1 MATKRQCGKCPEES
15 DPKRVHKITDFFS
28 TGSHSSQSSS
38 ESPLI
43 AVSVSQS
50 SVSDDH
56 DFIIAAASAIN
67 APTCTTVL
75 TASSLPCSS
84 SSICSISSNTSTSSG
99 VTCVV
104 PSDIASS
111 SNMNP
116 VQPIKSSYVS
126 RSFGKSSRSFN
137 QVWFRQFNWLEYSVQ
152 EDRAYCFA
160 CRFFATGNDKN
171 VVFTKIGFM
180 DWKHALGAKGILTL
194 HDVSKS
200 HKQAMITWQQ
210 AKMYAETSV
219 IDMLGHNRKKQIEK
233 NRHYMKTI
241 AKILLLCCR
250 QEIALRGHDEGVA
263 SHNRG
268 NFLEILKI
276 VAQHDEDIQSKLLHG
291 PKNATYLSPEMQNLV
306 IHILADMV
314 RSIITK
320 EIKEATYFTI
330 LADETKDISKKE
342 QFSIVARYFHAGS
355 CSIRERFLT
364 YIEATSLTADGLS
377 SYILDTI
384 KAFNL
389 DLKYLVSQGYDGA
402 SVMSGRC
409 AGVQQKIRDIAPQA
423 IYIHCTAHVL
433 NLVLVDSSKCVSGA
447 AEFFA
452 LLQSLYTF
460 MSSSKVHVLFLQ
472 WQEEIYPG
480 KRIKELKR
488 LIETRWACKYD
499 AVEAV
504 LNTFEAIIATLE
516 DIMEGSDKEKAV
528 EAKGLFLQV
537 HTFSFLLQLIVFDKV
552 LGCTKALS
560 DILQKPD
567 LDLASASALILSTK
581 STLQGFRSQETWDHT
596 YQYVLQVAAHLNISP
611 NLPHS
616 RQRRPPKS
624 LKNYVISESTGSR
637 QDISACSIEDGFKV
651 SLFYPV
657 LDTFISQIDQRFSN
671 FNLDIMRSVQAC
683 SPQSDNF
690 LHTNTLKP
698 LIELYGFQYNRIE
711 IEATLA
717 KSIISQQGEEL
728 TSIADVIKCI
738 ISLKSGMPNIVNL
751 LIIAATIAVSSAT
764 CERSFSSMKR
774 IKTYLRSTMGQ
785 QRLQD
790 VSILS
795 IEDSLSK
802 ELSLDDFISNFCS
815 VDKNHRIMLH

>member
-1 MATKRQCGKCPEES
+1 
-15 DPKRVHKITDFFS
+15 
-28 TGSHSSQSSS
+28 
-38 ESPLI
+38 
-43 AVSVSQS
+43 
-50 SVSDDH
+50 
-56 DFIIAAASAIN
+56 
-67 APTCTTVL
+67 
-75 TASSLPCSS
+75 
-84 SSICSISSNTSTSSG
+84 
-99 VTCVV
+99 
-104 PSDIASS
+104 
-111 SNMNP
+111 
-116 VQPIKSSYVS
+116 
-126 RSFGKSSRSFN
+126 
-137 QVWFRQFNWLEYSVQ
+137 
-152 EDRAYCFA
+152 
-160 CRFFATGNDKN
+160 
-171 VVFTKIGFM
+171 M
-180 DWKHALGAKGILTL
+180 DWKHALGVKGILTL

-200 HKQAMITWQQ
+200 HKQAMIIWQH

-219 IDMLGHNRKKQIEK
+219 VDMLGHNGKKQIEK

-241 AKILLLCCR
+241 AKILSLRCR

-276 VAQHDEDIQSKLLHG
+276 AAQHDEDIQSKLLHG
-291 PKNATYLSPEMQNLV
+291 PKIATYLSPEMQNLV

-342 QFSIVARYFHAGS
+342 QFSIVARYFQAGS
-355 CSIRERFLT
+355 YSIRERFLT

-433 NLVLVDSSKCVSGA
+433 NLVLVDSSNCVSGA

-452 LLQSLYTF
+452 LLQALYTF
-460 MSSSKVHVLFLQ
+460 MSSSKVHVLSLQ

-499 AVEAV
+499 AVEVV

-567 LDLASASALILSTK
+567 LDLASASTLILSTK

-624 LKNYVISESTGSR
+624 FKNYVISESTGSR

-657 LDTFISQIDQRFSN
+657 LDTFISQID
-671 FNLDIMRSVQAC
+671 L
-683 SPQSDNF
+683 
-690 LHTNTLKP
+690 TL
-698 LIELYGFQYNRIE
+698 
-711 IEATLA
+711 T
-717 KSIISQQGEEL
+717 
-728 TSIADVIKCI
+728 
-738 ISLKSGMPNIVNL
+738 
-751 LIIAATIAVSSAT
+751 
-764 CERSFSSMKR
+764 
-774 IKTYLRSTMGQ
+774 
-785 QRLQD
+785 
-790 VSILS
+790 
-795 IEDSLSK
+795 
-802 ELSLDDFISNFCS
+802 
-815 VDKNHRIMLH
+815 